1 VKFEGILEAALRITF
16 MMTFFWAT
24 TLNSSVD
31 GHQLFGLHIIN
42 IQEY

>member
-1 VKFEGILEAALRITF
+1 VKFEGILEAAMRINF

-31 GHQLFGLHIIN
+31 GHQHFGLQIIN
-42 IQEY
+42 FPEY